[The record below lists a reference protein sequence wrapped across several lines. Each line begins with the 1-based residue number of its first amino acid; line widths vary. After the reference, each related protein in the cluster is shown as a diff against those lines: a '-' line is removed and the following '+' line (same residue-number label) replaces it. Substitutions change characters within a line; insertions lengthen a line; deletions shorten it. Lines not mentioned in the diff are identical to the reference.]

1 MAAAS
6 STREWKQSGYFCRL
20 LLVAVRWKCDFLA
33 NSNFLTWTFSEKA
46 ILKLCHH
53 ATSQDSTEEH
63 KKGISKRTSAG
74 FQHYKKSSPTVS
86 SLQYKQNEHKLPS
99 STPLAGN
106 RLFFF
111 FFSKSTPTPSLCW
124 LILFCLTWQDQV
136 GQIWIICMLLTG
148 SAADPL
154 GCLSFTLTSYIN
166 EGCKSVF
173 SKEIYKIKNN
183 SKLFKKQGCP

>member
-86 SLQYKQNEHKLPS
+86 SLQYKQNEHRLPS

-111 FFSKSTPTPSLCW
+111 FFSVKVLPLLLFADWFCFAWLDKTRLVKSELSACCW
-124 LILFCLTWQDQV
+124 LDQLQIL
-136 GQIWIICMLLTG
+136 
-148 SAADPL
+148 
-154 GCLSFTLTSYIN
+154 
-166 EGCKSVF
+166 
-173 SKEIYKIKNN
+173 
-183 SKLFKKQGCP
+183 